1 MNFFLAQTIII
12 ARNGEPEP
20 WMQILVLAVMAV
32 FWAIG
37 GILKKKQSDEA
48 KRQPTAKQP
57 TSKLR
62 SKLLEGIYGPSRQS
76 RAQAQP
82 PRSRKV
88 IRQQPPEI
96 PTLPLLVPQARPK
109 PATLQKPEAE
119 PGVPTEAIQLNVPA
133 EAAQLME
140 SLPSLLDF
148 DEPDSLIRA
157 ILNYEVLG
165 KPLSLRYP
173 SQDIIGLCPPSDH
186 LLNP

>member
-12 ARNGEPEP
+12 ARNGETEP
-20 WMQILVLAVMAV
+20 WMQILVLIVMAV

-37 GILKKKQSDEA
+37 GILKKKQADEA
-48 KRQPTAKQP
+48 KRPKTAKHP

-62 SKLLEGIYGPSRQS
+62 SKLLEGVYGPSRQS
-76 RAQAQP
+76 RVQAQP

-88 IRQQPPEI
+88 IRPQPPEI
-96 PTLPLLVPQARPK
+96 PTLPLLVPQARFE
-109 PATLQKPEAE
+109 PATLQKPKA
-119 PGVPTEAIQLNVPA
+119 GPTEAIQLNVPA
-133 EAAQLME
+133 EAAQLTE

-157 ILNYEVLG
+157 ILDYEVLG

-173 SQDIIGLCPPSDH
+173 SQDIIGLCPPRDH